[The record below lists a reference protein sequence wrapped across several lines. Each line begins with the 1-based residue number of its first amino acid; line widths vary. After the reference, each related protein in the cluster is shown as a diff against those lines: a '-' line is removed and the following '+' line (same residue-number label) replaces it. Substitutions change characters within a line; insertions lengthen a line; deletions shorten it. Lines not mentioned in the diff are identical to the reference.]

1 MVEMM
6 EKFRNEQRL
15 GAIDDT
21 TYGNM
26 ESMEEFTMSMLTSN
40 SSD

>member
-6 EKFRNEQRL
+6 EKFRNEQSL
-15 GAIDDT
+15 AAIDDT
-21 TYGNM
+21 TYAIM
-26 ESMEEFTMSMLTSN
+26 ESMEEFTISMLTSN